1 MKAIPSVRRPI
12 LITILSS
19 CVFPPGK
26 KTTRPKNIV
35 CYAADRAKQ
44 QNGDKDD
51 EEGDYMGRGI
61 SDGRE

>member
-1 MKAIPSVRRPI
+1 MKAIPSVRRLN

-19 CVFPPGK
+19 CIFPPGK

-35 CYAADRAKQ
+35 CYAADCAKQ

-51 EEGDYMGRGI
+51 EEDEEEEVWEGD
-61 SDGRE
+61 